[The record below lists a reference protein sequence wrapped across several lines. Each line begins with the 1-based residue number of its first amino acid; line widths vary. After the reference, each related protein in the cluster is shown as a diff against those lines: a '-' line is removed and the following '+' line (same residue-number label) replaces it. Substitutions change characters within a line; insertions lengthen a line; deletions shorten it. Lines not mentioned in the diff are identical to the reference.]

1 MADVIYTKP
10 TIEDLK
16 KQVKEHSYCYVR
28 YDEDEEPI
36 LLDLFSMSAIVQL
49 HSKLDR
55 IDLKEKVERMVSKDV
70 VSLQRLLEFCFR
82 R

>member
-28 YDEDEEPI
+28 YTEDEEPI

-49 HSKLDR
+49 HSALER
-55 IDLKEKVERMVSKDV
+55 LDLKEKVERMVSKDA
-70 VSLQRLLEFCFR
+70 VSLQRIIEFCFR